1 MENLNLLQEI
11 MMIMTYFLS
20 ALEAQKIQVVPEV
33 TEYVGSDVT
42 LLCQFTL
49 TPEKANVTQVQWD
62 LTQPGG
68 AKFVIVVIHDVFENA
83 FHESPLKDRVDVSK
97 HSLIIKDVTKE
108 DSGLYTCTFS
118 TFPLGSFKGNT
129 NLVVREPISSGIISA
144 IVVAVVVLLLI
155 LIATTY
161 LIFVRRCNSAARQQV
176 IIDAAGPAADV
187 VLPSVTGEPDVVYT
201 NVKYRTSGGTTQKNP
216 INRASADADN
226 VTYSVILIK

>member
-1 MENLNLLQEI
+1 
-11 MMIMTYFLS
+11 
-20 ALEAQKIQVVPEV
+20 LEAQKIQVVPEV

-108 DSGLYTCTFS
+108 DSGLYTCTFI
-118 TFPLGSFKGNT
+118 
-129 NLVVREPISSGIISA
+129 VGIT
-144 IVVAVVVLLLI
+144 LLLGHPI
-155 LIATTY
+155 WSRFNT
-161 LIFVRRCNSAARQQV
+161 F
-176 IIDAAGPAADV
+176 G
-187 VLPSVTGEPDVVYT
+187 PSVAQKIVIG
-201 NVKYRTSGGTTQKNP
+201 NRTSHLGYVATF
-216 INRASADADN
+216 
-226 VTYSVILIK
+226 